1 MKTIKVGG
9 VPEHFNLPWHLCLEE
24 GRFQNN
30 GLDLSWKDFPEGT
43 GAMCKALRE
52 AEIDVSVI
60 LTEGIIRDIH
70 RGNPSLIVQEYIGSP
85 LIWGIHVAAN
95 SRLHK
100 LEDLRNQKIAI
111 SRKGS
116 GSHLMAYVNAKN
128 LDWDISALE
137 FEETGDLE
145 GAVRALSEKREG
157 YFLWEHFTTKPLVDQ
172 DVFRRIGDC
181 PTPWP
186 CFVIAV
192 RREFLQRE
200 PASILVMLKTLN
212 EVTSSFKEIPGIE
225 LALSHRY
232 QLKKDDIEQ
241 WLKLTRWSQKQL
253 SVLEIG
259 KVQEQLFELNLISEI
274 RENAS
279 FITNEKFL

>member
-157 YFLWEHFTTKPLVDQ
+157 YFLWEHFTTKPLVDKGI
-172 DVFRRIGDC
+172 FRRLADI

-186 CFVIAV
+186 CFVIAFKEDFLKENAAEVKKLLDTINGITRDFKKTPDLENIIAERYGQKPEDV
-192 RREFLQRE
+192 REWLQRTE
-200 PASILVMLKTLN
+200 
-212 EVTSSFKEIPGIE
+212 
-225 LALSHRY
+225 
-232 QLKKDDIEQ
+232 
-241 WLKLTRWSQKQL
+241 WSQKQ
-253 SVLEIG
+253 IG
-259 KVQEQLFELNLISEI
+259 DEDLDRAQEELKELALIP
-274 RENAS
+274 
-279 FITNEKFL
+279 EKLKKEKLLYTL